1 MRSVLLMVR
10 LSLLLVFVP
19 FAAAAQSW
27 LNSPFDA
34 RTLSR
39 EDTATI
45 QAALSWSGDFS
56 GSANAVWGEDSQKA
70 FASYT
75 QRIRG
80 SSQPLFSDI
89 KDLVIFLEDERVAQN
104 WQINYSAIANTSYL
118 YPFAYMDPVEGK
130 NQEEYISK
138 DQALSLIIR
147 EGDAS
152 AMQEDHDWFLG
163 KAAAGKTP
171 FTYRSEGMWIS
182 WVELENKMTAY
193 VRSDFNQGKW
203 TSMNFVSTNDGY
215 FRLNLLASSTLTG
228 QDSPL
233 SLIWTEGGVIDQVI
247 NGAGS
252 AAPVAVASA
261 LPRAEDQVSRPGKP
275 SLPAAEAPASPFAPK
290 APAGTDPGTPFA
302 PDEPVPE
309 TLPEPPG
316 ELVEVVPGPNAGEK
330 PAGPILGVPAAG
342 AAPALPSVAD
352 AGNGGGGG
360 NAVTA
365 PAPGGLGI
373 ASGPAPIRSPDGA
386 NPATPEQP
394 GTAPAAGVPRPKVT
408 GTLMGSGTGFYIAPT
423 TLVTAAHVI
432 EGCSAVGMADGTA
445 LEILAAD
452 PSLDVAVLGGAAD
465 AGNAWLKLS
474 ALEVPK
480 LGEAVTVLGYP
491 YSTSLDQG
499 LTVTSGNVSAL
510 RGVDGS
516 SNRVMITAPVQP
528 GNSGGPLLNKKGAVI
543 GVVVSR
549 VDDIAILQETGTL
562 PQNMN
567 FAVPSGPLLTFLR
580 QKRIP
585 PMQGNGVGGELGAE
599 LPAGYSEAVVPVNCY
614 R

>member
-27 LNSPFDA
+27 LSDPFDA

-39 EDTATI
+39 QDTATL
-45 QAALSWSGDFS
+45 QAALAWSGDFL
-56 GSANAVWGEDSQKA
+56 GTTDGNWGEDSQKA

-75 QRIRG
+75 RRVRG
-80 SSQPLFSDI
+80 SDQPLFSDI
-89 KDLVIFLEDERVAQN
+89 HDLVMFLEDERVAQN
-104 WQINYSAIANTSYL
+104 WQVNYSAIANTSYL
-118 YPFAYMDPVEGK
+118 YPFDYMQAVEGK
-130 NQEEYISK
+130 QNEEYVSK

-152 AMQEDHDWFLG
+152 AMRDDHDWFLG
-163 KAAAGKTP
+163 KAVAGKEP
-171 FTYRSEGMWIS
+171 FTYRSDTLWIS
-182 WVELENKMTAY
+182 WVDLESNMTAY
-193 VRSDFNQGKW
+193 VRSDLFQGQW
-203 TSMNFVSTNDGY
+203 TSMNFVTMPDAY
-215 FRLNLLASSTLTG
+215 FRLNLIASSTLTG
-228 QDSPL
+228 QDSPA

-252 AAPVAVASA
+252 APPAAAAAA

-275 SLPAAEAPASPFAPK
+275 ALAAEEAPVSPFTPRAPAETAPTPPAEAPGK
-290 APAGTDPGTPFA
+290 
-302 PDEPVPE
+302 
-309 TLPEPPG
+309 
-316 ELVEVVPGPNAGEK
+316 LVEVVPGPNPGEK

-342 AAPALPSVAD
+342 AAPASPGLAD
-352 AGNGGGGG
+352 AG

-365 PAPGGLGI
+365 PRPGGLGI
-373 ASGPAPIRSPDGA
+373 ASGPAPIRMPEGG
-386 NPATPEQP
+386 NPATSDLPRAS
-394 GTAPAAGVPRPKVT
+394 APAEAPRPKVS
-408 GTLMGSGTGFYIAPT
+408 GTLKGTGTGFYIAPT

-432 EGCSAVGMADGTA
+432 EGCTAVGMADGTA
-445 LEILAAD
+445 LEIIAAD
-452 PSLDVAVLGGAAD
+452 PSLDVAVLGGASD
-465 AGNAWLKLS
+465 AGDAWLKLS

-491 YSTSLDQG
+491 YSTSLGQG

-510 RGVDGS
+510 RGADGS

-549 VDDIAILQETGTL
+549 VDDIAMLQETGTL